1 MSPMNPLS
9 PSRKYLCVFDDLFL
23 SLSYSHNNREPGWF
37 AFFHELWRQMA
48 LAYQQEVG
56 YWVHELSN
64 KGTVKIASV
73 LLRHF
78 KPENIA
84 LEVDRDKVT
93 LHGKHHSERED
104 GFNTCEFKRVFPLPQ
119 NVDPTTVTSRTTQDG
134 SVLIIEGLKH
144 VEEKEDDGKFE
155 TKLDVSGFKPE
166 EIKIQLHG
174 KELIVCGKRT
184 LEDGGAN
191 RSRGFSHRVLL
202 PEDVVVSS
210 VRSRLSKEG
219 LLMVEASRDPALL
232 PRERAVDVLL
242 ETNESE
248 DEPKP
253 STRDEPAD
261 TKLE

>member
-1 MSPMNPLS
+1 MESTAQREKMDSTNASSRGSFHFRKMSIQLLS
-9 PSRKYLCVFDDLFL
+9 R
-23 SLSYSHNNREPGWF
+23 H
-37 AFFHELWRQMA
+37 A
-48 LAYQQEVG
+48 L
-56 YWVHELSN
+56 L
-64 KGTVKIASV
+64 KM
-73 LLRHF
+73 
-78 KPENIA
+78 
-84 LEVDRDKVT
+84 
-93 LHGKHHSERED
+93 
-104 GFNTCEFKRVFPLPQ
+104 
-119 NVDPTTVTSRTTQDG
+119 
-134 SVLIIEGLKH
+134 EGLKH

-184 LEDGGAN
+184 LEDGRAN

-242 ETNESE
+242 ETNETE

-253 STRDEPAD
+253 FTRDEPAD

>member
-1 MSPMNPLS
+1 MNPLS

-119 NVDPTTVTSRTTQDG
+119 NVDPTTVTSRITQDG
-134 SVLIIEGLKH
+134 GVLIIEGLKH

-174 KELIVCGKRT
+174 KELIVSGKRT
-184 LEDGGAN
+184 LEDGRAN

-232 PRERAVDVLL
+232 PRESR
-242 ETNESE
+242 SG
-248 DEPKP
+248 
-253 STRDEPAD
+253 
-261 TKLE
+261 

>member
-37 AFFHELWRQMA
+37 DFFYELWRQMA

-56 YWVHELSN
+56 YWVHEQSD

-73 LLRHF
+73 LLSHF

-84 LEVDRDKVT
+84 LEVDSDKVI
-93 LHGKHHSERED
+93 LHGKHRSERED
-104 GFNTCEFKRVFPLPQ
+104 GFNTSEFKRVFPLPQ
-119 NVDPTTVTSRTTQDG
+119 NVDPTTVTSRITQDG
-134 SVLIIEGLKH
+134 GVLVIEGLKR

-184 LEDGGAN
+184 LEDGRAN

-210 VRSRLSKEG
+210 VRSRLSKDG

-242 ETNESE
+242 ETNETE

-253 STRDEPAD
+253 FTRDEPAD

>member
-1 MSPMNPLS
+1 M
-9 PSRKYLCVFDDLFL
+9 
-23 SLSYSHNNREPGWF
+23 PGWF
-37 AFFHELWRQMA
+37 DFFHELWKEMA
-48 LAYQQEVG
+48 LACEQEVG
-56 YWVHELSN
+56 YWVQEQSN

-84 LEVDRDKVT
+84 LEVDSDKVI
-93 LHGKHHSERED
+93 LHGKHRSERED
-104 GFNTCEFKRVFPLPQ
+104 GFYKCEFKRVFPLPQ
-119 NVDPTTVTSRTTQDG
+119 NVDPTTVTSRITQDG
-134 SVLIIEGLKH
+134 GFLIIEGLKH

-242 ETNESE
+242 ETNETE

-253 STRDEPAD
+253 FTRDETAD

>member
-1 MSPMNPLS
+1 MSPVNPLP

-37 AFFHELWRQMA
+37 DFFHELWRQMA

-56 YWVHELSN
+56 FWVHELSN
-64 KGTVKIASV
+64 KGTVKIASL

-84 LEVDRDKVT
+84 LEVDSDKVT
-93 LHGKHHSERED
+93 LHGKQRLERED
-104 GFNTCEFKRVFPLPQ
+104 GFNTCEFKRIFPLPQ
-119 NVDPTTVTSRTTQDG
+119 NVDPTTVTSRITQDG
-134 SVLIIEGLKH
+134 GVLVIEGLKR

-155 TKLDVSGFKPE
+155 IKLDVSGFKPE

-174 KELIVCGKRT
+174 KELIVSGKRT
-184 LEDGGAN
+184 LEDGRAN

-219 LLMVEASRDPALL
+219 LLMVQASRDPALL
-232 PRERAVDVLL
+232 PRESR
-242 ETNESE
+242 SG
-248 DEPKP
+248 
-253 STRDEPAD
+253 
-261 TKLE
+261 

>member
-1 MSPMNPLS
+1 MNPLP
-9 PSRKYLCVFDDLFL
+9 PSRKYFSVFDDLFL
-23 SLSYSHNNREPGWF
+23 SLSYSYNNREPGWF
-37 AFFHELWRQMA
+37 DFFHELWRQMA

-78 KPENIA
+78 KLENIA
-84 LEVDRDKVT
+84 LEVDSDKVT
-93 LHGKHHSERED
+93 LHGKHHSEKED
-104 GFNTCEFKRVFPLPQ
+104 GFNTCEFKRVSPLPQ
-119 NVDPTTVTSRTTQDG
+119 NVDPTTVTSRITQDG
-134 SVLIIEGLKH
+134 GVLVIEGLKR

-242 ETNESE
+242 ETNETE

-253 STRDEPAD
+253 FTRDEPAD

>member
-37 AFFHELWRQMA
+37 DFFHELWRQMA

-84 LEVDRDKVT
+84 LEVDSDKVI
-93 LHGKHHSERED
+93 LHGKHRSERED
-104 GFNTCEFKRVFPLPQ
+104 GFYKCEFKRVFPLPQ
-119 NVDPTTVTSRTTQDG
+119 NVDPTTVTSRITQDG
-134 SVLIIEGLKH
+134 GVLVIEGLKR

-174 KELIVCGKRT
+174 K
-184 LEDGGAN
+184 
-191 RSRGFSHRVLL
+191 
-202 PEDVVVSS
+202 
-210 VRSRLSKEG
+210 
-219 LLMVEASRDPALL
+219 
-232 PRERAVDVLL
+232 
-242 ETNESE
+242 
-248 DEPKP
+248 
-253 STRDEPAD
+253 
-261 TKLE
+261 

>member
-1 MSPMNPLS
+1 
-9 PSRKYLCVFDDLFL
+9 
-23 SLSYSHNNREPGWF
+23 
-37 AFFHELWRQMA
+37 MA
-48 LAYQQEVG
+48 LACEQEVG
-56 YWVHELSN
+56 YWVQEQSN

-84 LEVDRDKVT
+84 LEVDSDKVI
-93 LHGKHHSERED
+93 LHGKHRSERED
-104 GFNTCEFKRVFPLPQ
+104 GFYRCEFKRVFPLPQ
-119 NVDPTTVTSRTTQDG
+119 NVDPTTVTSRITQDG
-134 SVLIIEGLKH
+134 GVLIIEGLKH

-174 KELIVCGKRT
+174 KELIVSGERK
-184 LEDGGAN
+184 LEDGRAN
-191 RSRGFSHRVLL
+191 RSRGFSHCILL
-202 PEDVVVSS
+202 PDDVVVSS

-219 LLMVEASRDPALL
+219 LLTIEASRDPALL

-242 ETNESE
+242 ETNETE

>member
-1 MSPMNPLS
+1 
-9 PSRKYLCVFDDLFL
+9 
-23 SLSYSHNNREPGWF
+23 YSHNNREPGWF
-37 AFFHELWRQMA
+37 DFFYELWRQMA

-56 YWVHELSN
+56 YWVHEQSD

-73 LLRHF
+73 LLSHF

-84 LEVDRDKVT
+84 LEVDSDKVI
-93 LHGKHHSERED
+93 LHGKHRSERED
-104 GFNTCEFKRVFPLPQ
+104 GFNTSEFKRVFPLPQ
-119 NVDPTTVTSRTTQDG
+119 NVDPTTVTSRITQDG
-134 SVLIIEGLKH
+134 GVLVIEGLKR

-191 RSRGFSHRVLL
+191 RSRGFSHHVLL

-242 ETNESE
+242 ETNETE
-248 DEPKP
+248 
-253 STRDEPAD
+253 
-261 TKLE
+261 

>member
-1 MSPMNPLS
+1 MNPLS

-37 AFFHELWRQMA
+37 DFFHELWRQMA

-84 LEVDRDKVT
+84 LEVDSDKIT

-119 NVDPTTVTSRTTQDG
+119 NVDPTTVTSRITQDG
-134 SVLIIEGLKH
+134 GVLVIEGLKR

-155 TKLDVSGFKPE
+155 IKLDVSGFKPE

-232 PRERAVDVLL
+232 PRESR
-242 ETNESE
+242 SG
-248 DEPKP
+248 
-253 STRDEPAD
+253 
-261 TKLE
+261 

>member
-1 MSPMNPLS
+1 MNPLS

-37 AFFHELWRQMA
+37 DFFHELWRQMA

-84 LEVDRDKVT
+84 LEVYSDKVT

-104 GFNTCEFKRVFPLPQ
+104 GFNTREFKRVFPLPQ
-119 NVDPTTVTSRTTQDG
+119 NVDPTTVTSRITQDG
-134 SVLIIEGLKH
+134 GVLVIEGLKR

-232 PRERAVDVLL
+232 PRESR
-242 ETNESE
+242 SG
-248 DEPKP
+248 
-253 STRDEPAD
+253 
-261 TKLE
+261 

>member
-1 MSPMNPLS
+1 
-9 PSRKYLCVFDDLFL
+9 
-23 SLSYSHNNREPGWF
+23 
-37 AFFHELWRQMA
+37 MA
-48 LAYQQEVG
+48 LACEQEVG
-56 YWVHELSN
+56 YWVQEQSN

-73 LLRHF
+73 LVRHF

-84 LEVDRDKVT
+84 LEVDSDKVI
-93 LHGKHHSERED
+93 LHGKHRSERED
-104 GFNTCEFKRVFPLPQ
+104 GFYRCEFKRVFPLPQ

-134 SVLIIEGLKH
+134 GVLIIEGLKH

-155 TKLDVSGFKPE
+155 TKLDVSGFKLE

-174 KELIVCGKRT
+174 KELIVCGERK
-184 LEDGGAN
+184 LEDGRAN
-191 RSRGFSHRVLL
+191 RSRGFSHCILL
-202 PEDVVVSS
+202 PNDVVVSS

-219 LLMVEASRDPALL
+219 LLTIEASRDPALL

-242 ETNESE
+242 ETNETE

-253 STRDEPAD
+253 FTRDEPAD

>member
-1 MSPMNPLS
+1 MSPMNPLP
-9 PSRKYLCVFDDLFL
+9 PSRKYLSVSDDLFL
-23 SLSYSHNNREPGWF
+23 SLSYSYSNREPGWF
-37 AFFHELWRQMA
+37 DFFHDQWGQMA
-48 LAYQQEVG
+48 LAYEQEVG
-56 YWVHELSN
+56 YWGHEQSN
-64 KGTVKIASV
+64 EGTVKIAS
-73 LLRHF
+73 LPLRHY

-84 LEVDRDKVT
+84 LEVDSDKVT
-93 LHGKHHSERED
+93 LHGKQRIERED
-104 GFNTCEFKRVFPLPQ
+104 DFNTWEFKRVFPLPQ

-242 ETNESE
+242 ETNETE

-253 STRDEPAD
+253 FTRDEPAD

>member
-1 MSPMNPLS
+1 
-9 PSRKYLCVFDDLFL
+9 
-23 SLSYSHNNREPGWF
+23 
-37 AFFHELWRQMA
+37 MA
-48 LAYQQEVG
+48 LACEQEVG
-56 YWVHELSN
+56 YWVQEQSN

-84 LEVDRDKVT
+84 LEVDSDKVI
-93 LHGKHHSERED
+93 LHGKHRSERED
-104 GFNTCEFKRVFPLPQ
+104 GFYRCEFKRVFPLPQ
-119 NVDPTTVTSRTTQDG
+119 NVDPTTVTSRITQDG
-134 SVLIIEGLKH
+134 GVLIIEGLKH

-166 EIKIQLHG
+166 EVKIQLHG
-174 KELIVCGKRT
+174 KELIVSGERK
-184 LEDGGAN
+184 LEDGRAN
-191 RSRGFSHRVLL
+191 RSRGFSHCILL
-202 PEDVVVSS
+202 PNDVVVSS

-219 LLMVEASRDPALL
+219 LLTIEASRDPALL

-242 ETNESE
+242 ETNETE

-253 STRDEPAD
+253 FTRDEPAD

>member
-1 MSPMNPLS
+1 MNPLS

-37 AFFHELWRQMA
+37 DFFHELWRQMA

-84 LEVDRDKVT
+84 LEVDSDKIT

-119 NVDPTTVTSRTTQDG
+119 NVDPTTVTSRITQDG
-134 SVLIIEGLKH
+134 GVLVIEGLKR

-232 PRERAVDVLL
+232 PRESR
-242 ETNESE
+242 SG
-248 DEPKP
+248 
-253 STRDEPAD
+253 
-261 TKLE
+261 

>member
-1 MSPMNPLS
+1 MSPMNPLP
-9 PSRKYLCVFDDLFL
+9 PSRKYLSVFDDLFL

-37 AFFHELWRQMA
+37 DFFHELWRQMA

-56 YWVHELSN
+56 FWVHELSN
-64 KGTVKIASV
+64 KGTVKIAS
-73 LLRHF
+73 LLLSHF

-84 LEVDRDKVT
+84 LEVDSDKVT
-93 LHGKHHSERED
+93 LHGKQRLERED
-104 GFNTCEFKRVFPLPQ
+104 GFNTCEFKRIFPLPQ
-119 NVDPTTVTSRTTQDG
+119 NVDPTTVTSRITQDG
-134 SVLIIEGLKH
+134 GVLVIEGLKR

-155 TKLDVSGFKPE
+155 IKLDVSGFKPE

-184 LEDGGAN
+184 LGDGGAN

-219 LLMVEASRDPALL
+219 LLMVQASRDPALL
-232 PRERAVDVLL
+232 PRESR
-242 ETNESE
+242 SG
-248 DEPKP
+248 
-253 STRDEPAD
+253 
-261 TKLE
+261 

>member
-1 MSPMNPLS
+1 MSPVNPLS

-37 AFFHELWRQMA
+37 DFFHELWRQMA

-56 YWVHELSN
+56 FWVHELSN
-64 KGTVKIASV
+64 KGTVKIASL

-84 LEVDRDKVT
+84 LEVDSDKVT
-93 LHGKHHSERED
+93 LHGKQRLERED
-104 GFNTCEFKRVFPLPQ
+104 GFNTCEFKRIFPLPQ
-119 NVDPTTVTSRTTQDG
+119 NVDPTTVTSRITQDG
-134 SVLIIEGLKH
+134 GVLVIEGLKR

-155 TKLDVSGFKPE
+155 IKLDVSGFKPE

-174 KELIVCGKRT
+174 KELIVSGKRT
-184 LEDGGAN
+184 LEDGRAN

-219 LLMVEASRDPALL
+219 LLMVQASRDPALL
-232 PRERAVDVLL
+232 PRESR
-242 ETNESE
+242 SG
-248 DEPKP
+248 
-253 STRDEPAD
+253 
-261 TKLE
+261 

>member
-1 MSPMNPLS
+1 MSPVNPLP

-37 AFFHELWRQMA
+37 DFFHELWRQMA

-56 YWVHELSN
+56 FWVHELSN
-64 KGTVKIASV
+64 KGTVKIASL

-84 LEVDRDKVT
+84 LGVDSDKVT
-93 LHGKHHSERED
+93 LHGKQRLERED
-104 GFNTCEFKRVFPLPQ
+104 GFNTCEFKRIFPLPQ
-119 NVDPTTVTSRTTQDG
+119 NVDPTTVTSRITQDG
-134 SVLIIEGLKH
+134 GVLVIEGLKR

-155 TKLDVSGFKPE
+155 IKLDVSGFKPE

-174 KELIVCGKRT
+174 KELIVSGKRT
-184 LEDGGAN
+184 LEDGRAN

-219 LLMVEASRDPALL
+219 LLMVQASRDPALL
-232 PRERAVDVLL
+232 PRESR
-242 ETNESE
+242 SG
-248 DEPKP
+248 
-253 STRDEPAD
+253 
-261 TKLE
+261 

>member
-1 MSPMNPLS
+1 M
-9 PSRKYLCVFDDLFL
+9 
-23 SLSYSHNNREPGWF
+23 
-37 AFFHELWRQMA
+37 
-48 LAYQQEVG
+48 AYQQEVG

-78 KPENIA
+78 KLENIA
-84 LEVDRDKVT
+84 LEVDSDKVT
-93 LHGKHHSERED
+93 LHGKHHSEKED

-119 NVDPTTVTSRTTQDG
+119 NVDPTTVTSRITQDG
-134 SVLIIEGLKH
+134 GVLVIEGLKR

-184 LEDGGAN
+184 LEDGRAN

-242 ETNESE
+242 ETNETE

-253 STRDEPAD
+253 FTRNEPAD

>member
-1 MSPMNPLS
+1 
-9 PSRKYLCVFDDLFL
+9 
-23 SLSYSHNNREPGWF
+23 
-37 AFFHELWRQMA
+37 MA
-48 LAYQQEVG
+48 LACEQEVG
-56 YWVHELSN
+56 YWVQEQSN

-73 LLRHF
+73 LMRHF

-84 LEVDRDKVT
+84 LEVDSDKVI
-93 LHGKHHSERED
+93 LHGKHRSERED
-104 GFNTCEFKRVFPLPQ
+104 GFYKCEFKRVFPLPQ
-119 NVDPTTVTSRTTQDG
+119 NVDPTTVTSRITQDG
-134 SVLIIEGLKH
+134 GVLIIEGLKH

-174 KELIVCGKRT
+174 KELIVSGKRT
-184 LEDGGAN
+184 LEDGRAN

-202 PEDVVVSS
+202 PEDVDVSS
-210 VRSRLSKEG
+210 VRSHLSKDG

-242 ETNESE
+242 ETNETE

-253 STRDEPAD
+253 FTRDEPAD
-261 TKLE
+261 TK

>member
-1 MSPMNPLS
+1 MNPLS

-37 AFFHELWRQMA
+37 DFFHELWRQMA

-64 KGTVKIASV
+64 KETVKIASL
-73 LLRHF
+73 LLRHY

-84 LEVDRDKVT
+84 LEVDSDKVI
-93 LHGKHHSERED
+93 LHGKHRSERED
-104 GFNTCEFKRVFPLPQ
+104 GFYKCEFKRVFPLPQ
-119 NVDPTTVTSRTTQDG
+119 NVDPTTVTSRITQDG
-134 SVLIIEGLKH
+134 GVLVIEGLKR

-232 PRERAVDVLL
+232 PRESR
-242 ETNESE
+242 SG
-248 DEPKP
+248 
-253 STRDEPAD
+253 
-261 TKLE
+261 

>member
-1 MSPMNPLS
+1 MSPVNPLS

-37 AFFHELWRQMA
+37 DFFHELWRQMA

-56 YWVHELSN
+56 FWVHELSN
-64 KGTVKIASV
+64 KGTVKIASL

-84 LEVDRDKVT
+84 LEVDSDKVT
-93 LHGKHHSERED
+93 LHGKQRLERED
-104 GFNTCEFKRVFPLPQ
+104 GFNTCEFKRIFPLPQ
-119 NVDPTTVTSRTTQDG
+119 NVDPTTVTSRITQDG
-134 SVLIIEGLKH
+134 GVLVIEGLKR

-155 TKLDVSGFKPE
+155 IKLDVSGFKPE

-174 KELIVCGKRT
+174 KELIVSGKRT
-184 LEDGGAN
+184 LEDGRAN

-219 LLMVEASRDPALL
+219 LLMVQASCDPALL
-232 PRERAVDVLL
+232 PRESR
-242 ETNESE
+242 SG
-248 DEPKP
+248 
-253 STRDEPAD
+253 
-261 TKLE
+261 

>member
-1 MSPMNPLS
+1 M
-9 PSRKYLCVFDDLFL
+9 
-23 SLSYSHNNREPGWF
+23 
-37 AFFHELWRQMA
+37 AFE
-48 LAYQQEVG
+48 QEVG
-56 YWVHELSN
+56 CWVPEQSD
-64 KGTVKIASV
+64 KRTVKIASI
-73 LLRHF
+73 LLSHF
-78 KPENIA
+78 KPENVT
-84 LEVDRDKVT
+84 LEVDSGKVT
-93 LHGKHHSERED
+93 LHGKQHIEREN
-104 GFNTCEFKRVFPLPQ
+104 GFNTYEFKRVFPLPQ

-174 KELIVCGKRT
+174 KELIVSGKRT
-184 LEDGGAN
+184 LKDGRVN

-202 PEDVVVSS
+202 PEDVDVSS
-210 VRSRLSKEG
+210 VRSHLSKDG

-232 PRERAVDVLL
+232 PRERPVDVLL
-242 ETNESE
+242 ETNETE

-253 STRDEPAD
+253 FTRDEPAD

>member
-9 PSRKYLCVFDDLFL
+9 PSRKYLCVSDDLFL

-37 AFFHELWRQMA
+37 DFFHELWRQMA

-84 LEVDRDKVT
+84 LEVDSDKIT
-93 LHGKHHSERED
+93 LHGKHRSEREN
-104 GFNTCEFKRVFPLPQ
+104 GFHTYEFKRVFPLPQ

-174 KELIVCGKRT
+174 KELIVSGKRT
-184 LEDGGAN
+184 LEDGRAN

-202 PEDVVVSS
+202 PEDVDVSS
-210 VRSRLSKEG
+210 VRSHLSKDG

-242 ETNESE
+242 ETNETE

-253 STRDEPAD
+253 FTRDEPAD
-261 TKLE
+261 TK

>member
-37 AFFHELWRQMA
+37 DFFHELWRQMA

-84 LEVDRDKVT
+84 LEVDSDKIT

-119 NVDPTTVTSRTTQDG
+119 NVDPTTVTSRITQDG
-134 SVLIIEGLKH
+134 GVLVIEGLKR

-232 PRERAVDVLL
+232 PRESR
-242 ETNESE
+242 SG
-248 DEPKP
+248 
-253 STRDEPAD
+253 
-261 TKLE
+261 

>member
-1 MSPMNPLS
+1 
-9 PSRKYLCVFDDLFL
+9 
-23 SLSYSHNNREPGWF
+23 
-37 AFFHELWRQMA
+37 MA
-48 LAYQQEVG
+48 LACEQEVG
-56 YWVHELSN
+56 YWVQEQSN

-84 LEVDRDKVT
+84 LEVDSDKVI
-93 LHGKHHSERED
+93 LHGKHRSERED
-104 GFNTCEFKRVFPLPQ
+104 GFYKCEFKRVFPLPQ
-119 NVDPTTVTSRTTQDG
+119 NVDPTTVTSRITQDG
-134 SVLIIEGLKH
+134 GVLIIEGLKH

-174 KELIVCGKRT
+174 KELIVCGERK
-184 LEDGGAN
+184 LEDGRAN
-191 RSRGFSHRVLL
+191 RSRGFSHCILL
-202 PEDVVVSS
+202 PDDVVVSS

-219 LLMVEASRDPALL
+219 LLTIEASRDPALL

-242 ETNESE
+242 ETNETE

-253 STRDEPAD
+253 FTRDEPAD

>member
-1 MSPMNPLS
+1 MSPVNPLS

-37 AFFHELWRQMA
+37 DFFHELWRQMA

-56 YWVHELSN
+56 FWVHELSN
-64 KGTVKIASV
+64 KGTVKIASL

-84 LEVDRDKVT
+84 LEVDSDKVT
-93 LHGKHHSERED
+93 LHGKQRLERED
-104 GFNTCEFKRVFPLPQ
+104 AFNTCEFKRIFPLPQ
-119 NVDPTTVTSRTTQDG
+119 NVDPTTVTSRITQDG
-134 SVLIIEGLKH
+134 GVLVIEGLKR

-155 TKLDVSGFKPE
+155 IKLDVSGFKPE

-174 KELIVCGKRT
+174 KELIVSGKRT
-184 LEDGGAN
+184 LEDGRAN

-219 LLMVEASRDPALL
+219 LLMVQASRDPALL
-232 PRERAVDVLL
+232 PRESR
-242 ETNESE
+242 SG
-248 DEPKP
+248 
-253 STRDEPAD
+253 
-261 TKLE
+261 

>member
-1 MSPMNPLS
+1 MNPLS

-37 AFFHELWRQMA
+37 DFFHELWRQMA

-56 YWVHELSN
+56 FWVHELSN
-64 KGTVKIASV
+64 KGTVKIASL

-84 LEVDRDKVT
+84 LEVDSDKVT
-93 LHGKHHSERED
+93 LHGKQRLERED
-104 GFNTCEFKRVFPLPQ
+104 GFNTCEFKRIFPLPQ
-119 NVDPTTVTSRTTQDG
+119 NVDPTTVTSRITQDG
-134 SVLIIEGLKH
+134 GVLVIEGLKR

-155 TKLDVSGFKPE
+155 IKLDVSGFKPE

-174 KELIVCGKRT
+174 KELIVSGKRT
-184 LEDGGAN
+184 LEDGRAN

-210 VRSRLSKEG
+210 VRSRFSKEG

-232 PRERAVDVLL
+232 PRESR
-242 ETNESE
+242 SG
-248 DEPKP
+248 
-253 STRDEPAD
+253 
-261 TKLE
+261 

>member
-9 PSRKYLCVFDDLFL
+9 PSRKYLCVSDDLFL

-37 AFFHELWRQMA
+37 DFFHELWRQMA

-56 YWVHELSN
+56 FWVHELSN
-64 KGTVKIASV
+64 KGTVKIAS
-73 LLRHF
+73 LLLSHF

-84 LEVDRDKVT
+84 LEVDSDKVT
-93 LHGKHHSERED
+93 LHGKQRLERED
-104 GFNTCEFKRVFPLPQ
+104 GFNTCEFKRIFPLPQ
-119 NVDPTTVTSRTTQDG
+119 NVDPTTVTSRITQDG
-134 SVLIIEGLKH
+134 GVLVIEGLKR

-155 TKLDVSGFKPE
+155 IKLDVSGFKPE

-184 LEDGGAN
+184 LGDGGAN

-219 LLMVEASRDPALL
+219 LLMVQASRDPALL
-232 PRERAVDVLL
+232 PRESR
-242 ETNESE
+242 SG
-248 DEPKP
+248 
-253 STRDEPAD
+253 
-261 TKLE
+261 